1 MASSSLAFSAPLP
14 ATAAA
19 GDVVARLEAARGAIE
34 GRFLEVG
41 DVLSL
46 VVDGM
51 NGLIG
56 ALDRM
61 REGISGG
68 EVGAATRQLGE
79 ASSTLKSL
87 PEMLRERRERLGQLV
102 KVGDALSERIDE
114 MRQHLAYLRV
124 FGVNIKI
131 TSGGIVAAGPEF
143 AIFAQEICDCI
154 ELGRGQLDAFRDDL
168 SGLDTALRGALSQED
183 ALGRR
188 CQDLLPAV
196 PDALGGQADAIAA
209 HQARIGVITEQVA
222 GLARDVRK
230 KIGAA
235 LAALQIGDITRQRI
249 EHVQLGL
256 RLLASPEVAALPAEA
271 RDRLSGFI
279 NRLLAAQL
287 SATIADFHRD
297 VSRIGDN
304 VGAIALDAGEILK
317 LRDHAQ
323 GRSAGGETSFLRGL
337 EASVGQAFA
346 LVDDIDA
353 GERQAE
359 QVGQAAAQSAQA
371 LSEQIAAIQT
381 MRADVQMMALN
392 TTLKCSRIGETGK
405 PLGVIAIELR
415 QHATHL
421 ETSADRTLTA
431 LESLAASAEGQA
443 AQARGGEGKMGGAA
457 QASAALR
464 DAVDRIR
471 TTGDAVEGDLAD
483 AARQGGEVVD
493 MLRRAAA
500 RFDFQGQIGDFLDQG
515 ADALAR
521 EAGPEDARLDD
532 VMTVLSPLL
541 ASLARAYT
549 MAQEREVH
557 AALTAGLDDVAEQA
571 PAAEAVED
579 DDVFF

>member
-1 MASSSLAFSAPLP
+1 MASQTLAFSAPSP
-14 ATAAA
+14 AAPAS
-19 GDVVARLEAARGAIE
+19 GEVGARLEAARGAIE

-41 DVLSL
+41 DVLST

-51 NGLIG
+51 NALIG

-61 REGISGG
+61 RDGMSGG
-68 EVGAATRQLGE
+68 EVAAATRQLGE

-87 PEMLRERRERLGQLV
+87 PEMLRERRGRLGDLV

-154 ELGRGQLDAFRDDL
+154 ELGRGQLDAFRADL

-188 CQDLLPAV
+188 CEDLLPAV
-196 PDALGGQADAIAA
+196 PDALSGQGDAVAA
-209 HQARIGVITEQVA
+209 HQAPIGVRTRQVA
-222 GLARDVRK
+222 RLAREIRK

-256 RLLASPEVAALPAEA
+256 RLLASPQVAALPTEA
-271 RDRLSGFI
+271 RDRLTGFV

-287 SATIADFHRD
+287 SATIEDFHRD

-337 EASVGQAFA
+337 EASVGQAFT

-371 LSEQIAAIQT
+371 LSAQIAAIQN

-421 ETSADRTLTA
+421 QTSADRTLTA

-443 AQARGGEGKMGGAA
+443 AQARGAGGAA

-483 AARQGGEVVD
+483 AAHQGGEVVEV
-493 MLRRAAA
+493 LRRAAA
-500 RFDFQGQIGDFLDQG
+500 RFVFQRQIGDFLDQG

-521 EAGPEDARLDD
+521 QAGPEDDRLDD
-532 VMTVLSPLL
+532 VMAVLSPIL
-541 ASLARAYT
+541 ADLARAYT

-557 AALTAGLDDVAEQA
+557 AALTAGLGEVVVET
-571 PAAEAVED
+571 AAQTVED
-579 DDVFF
+579 DDVLF

>member
-1 MASSSLAFSAPLP
+1 MASQTLAFSAPSP
-14 ATAAA
+14 AAPAS
-19 GDVVARLEAARGAIE
+19 GEVGARLEAARGAIE

-41 DVLSL
+41 DVLST

-51 NGLIG
+51 NALIG

-61 REGISGG
+61 RDGMSGG
-68 EVGAATRQLGE
+68 EVAAATRQLGE

-87 PEMLRERRERLGQLV
+87 PEMLRERRGRLGDLV

-154 ELGRGQLDAFRDDL
+154 ELGRGQLDAFRADL

-188 CQDLLPAV
+188 CEDLLPAV
-196 PDALGGQADAIAA
+196 PDALSGQADAVAA

-222 GLARDVRK
+222 GLAREIRK

-256 RLLASPEVAALPAEA
+256 RLLASPQVAALPTEA
-271 RDRLSGFI
+271 RDRLTGFV

-287 SATIADFHRD
+287 SATIEDFHRD

-337 EASVGQAFA
+337 EASVGQAFT

-371 LSEQIAAIQT
+371 LSAQIAAIQN

-421 ETSADRTLTA
+421 QTSADRTLTA

-443 AQARGGEGKMGGAA
+443 AQARGAGGAA

-483 AARQGGEVVD
+483 AAHQGGEVVE

-500 RFDFQGQIGDFLDQG
+500 RFDFQRQIGDFLDQG

-521 EAGPEDARLDD
+521 QAGPEDDRLDD
-532 VMTVLSPLL
+532 VMAVLSPIL
-541 ASLARAYT
+541 ADLARAYT

-557 AALTAGLDDVAEQA
+557 AALTAGLGEVVVET
-571 PAAEAVED
+571 AAQTVED
-579 DDVFF
+579 DDVLF

>member
-1 MASSSLAFSAPLP
+1 MASSPLAFSAPSSASP
-14 ATAAA
+14 SA
-19 GDVVARLEAARGAIE
+19 GDVGARLEAARGAIE

-41 DVLSL
+41 DVLST

-51 NGLIG
+51 NALIS

-61 REGISGG
+61 RDGISGG
-68 EVGAATRQLGE
+68 EVAAATRQLGE

-87 PEMLRERRERLGQLV
+87 PDMLRERRGRLGELV

-154 ELGRGQLDAFRDDL
+154 ELGRGQLDTFRTDL

-188 CQDLLPAV
+188 CEDLLPAV
-196 PDALGGQADAIAA
+196 PDALSGQAEAIAA
-209 HQARIGVITEQVA
+209 HQARIAVITEQVA
-222 GLARDVRK
+222 GLAREVRK

-256 RLLASPEVAALPAEA
+256 RLLASPQVAALPAQA
-271 RDRLSGFI
+271 RDRLSGFM

-287 SATIADFHRD
+287 SATIEDFHRD

-323 GRSAGGETSFLRGL
+323 GRSADGDASFLRGL

-359 QVGQAAAQSAQA
+359 HVGQAAAQSAQE
-371 LSEQIAAIQT
+371 LSAQIAAIQN

-421 ETSADRTLTA
+421 ETSAARTLTA

-443 AQARGGEGKMGGAA
+443 AQARGAGGAA

-500 RFDFQGQIGDFLDQG
+500 RFDFQRQIGVFLDQS

-532 VMTVLSPLL
+532 VMTVLSPML
-541 ASLARAYT
+541 ADMARAYT

-557 AALTAGLDDVAEQA
+557 AALTAELGEVLVETVVK
-571 PAAEAVED
+571 AVED

>member
-1 MASSSLAFSAPLP
+1 MASQTLAFSAPSP
-14 ATAAA
+14 AAPAS
-19 GDVVARLEAARGAIE
+19 GEVGARLEAARGAIE

-41 DVLSL
+41 DVLST

-51 NGLIG
+51 NALIG

-61 REGISGG
+61 RDGMSGG
-68 EVGAATRQLGE
+68 EVAAATRQLGE

-87 PEMLRERRERLGQLV
+87 PEMLRERRGRLGDLV

-154 ELGRGQLDAFRDDL
+154 ELGRGQLDAFRADL

-188 CQDLLPAV
+188 CEDLLPAV
-196 PDALGGQADAIAA
+196 PDALSGQADAVVA

-222 GLARDVRK
+222 GLAREIRK

-256 RLLASPEVAALPAEA
+256 RLMASPQVAALPTEA
-271 RDRLSGFI
+271 RDRLTGFV

-287 SATIADFHRD
+287 SATIEDFHRD

-337 EASVGQAFA
+337 EASVGQAFT

-371 LSEQIAAIQT
+371 LSAQIAAIQN

-421 ETSADRTLTA
+421 QTSADRTLTA

-443 AQARGGEGKMGGAA
+443 AQARGAGGAA

-483 AARQGGEVVD
+483 AAHQGGEVVE

-500 RFDFQGQIGDFLDQG
+500 RFDFQRQIGDFLDQG

-521 EAGPEDARLDD
+521 GAGPENDRLDD
-532 VMTVLSPLL
+532 VMAVLSPIL
-541 ASLARAYT
+541 ADLARAYT

-557 AALTAGLDDVAEQA
+557 AALTAGLGEVVVET
-571 PAAEAVED
+571 AAQTVED
-579 DDVFF
+579 DDVLF